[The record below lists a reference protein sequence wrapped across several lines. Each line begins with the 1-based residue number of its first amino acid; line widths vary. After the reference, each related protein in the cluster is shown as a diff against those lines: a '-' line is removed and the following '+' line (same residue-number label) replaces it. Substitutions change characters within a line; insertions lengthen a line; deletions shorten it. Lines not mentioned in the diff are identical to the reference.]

1 MGRAANF
8 CGADGLEICE
18 PLTFKGREGSGHP
31 GGRNAYLGTDSAK
44 DWRKFAE
51 SYRLWGRLLYNPDAT
66 PDSWRRSLKRK
77 FGSHADSAERALSA
91 ASRVLPLLTSA
102 HLPSASNHSLWY
114 EMYTNQPIVSDS
126 GYRALHRHAVTARF
140 RQCQSAGPAA
150 FLHHHRACG
159 RPPGG
164 PRQRQ
169 IFARRSRRMAG
180 RVAGRSNHALTNIDP
195 PCDTATRR
203 LVEDAAIQSGLA
215 HFFAAKLRAGMFFV
229 LWQKAQSREAGA
241 GAVEAYSQAR
251 DAWAKLAERAKGVY
265 AADVSYGEIPQRR
278 GHWSDRLAAIDADLA
293 AMKSVI
299 AAQPGG
305 DDGAALLPVIAQP
318 MQRLMTE
325 TRHVP
330 IERFAS
336 GADLPV
342 VLSGAGSTS
351 AQLFY
356 RHVNHGERWRSLAM
370 SQEGDSFRAAIPG
383 AYTSSPYPLQY
394 YFVLQKGSQAALY
407 PGFNATF
414 SNQPYFAVWKRG

>member
-31 GGRNAYLGTDSAK
+31 GGRNAYLGADTAK

-77 FGSHADSAERALSA
+77 FGARADAAERELTA

-126 GYRALHRHAVTARF
+126 GFVPYTDTP
-140 RQCQSAGPAA
+140 S
-150 FLHHHRACG
+150 
-159 RPPGG
+159 
-164 PRQRQ
+164 PRVFGTVSPLDPQLFSTITEHVDDQ
-169 IFARRSRRMAG
+169 IAG
-180 RVAGRSNHALTNIDP
+180 RANAKYSPMEVVLWLNQLADEATKALAELGTPKDQH
-195 PCDTATRR
+195 TRR
-203 LVEDAAIQSGLA
+203 LVEDVAIQIGIA
-215 HFFAAKLRAGMFFV
+215 QFFSAKLMAGVFYG
-229 LWQKAQSREAGA
+229 LWQKKGDAASASLA
-241 GAVEAYSQAR
+241 LACYDQASS
-251 DAWAKLAERAKGVY
+251 AWEKMAERAKALY
-265 AADVSYGEIPQRR
+265 AADISYGEIPQRR
-278 GHWSDRLAAIDADLA
+278 GHWADRVPAIRSDLDAMRVAITSKLGSEQLIAVSGPIGLAT
-293 AMKSVI
+293 
-299 AAQPGG
+299 
-305 DDGAALLPVIAQP
+305 
-318 MQRLMTE
+318 QRMATE
-325 TRHVP
+325 AHHVP
-330 IERFAS
+330 VEHFAA

-342 VLSGAGSTS
+342 VLSGAGSAS

-356 RHVNHGERWRSLAM
+356 RHVNHGERWQSLPM
-370 SQEGDSFRAAIPG
+370 SQEGDSFRAAIPA
-383 AYTSSPYPLQY
+383 AYTNSPYPLQY
-394 YFVLQKGSQAALY
+394 YFVLTKGSQAALY